1 MAFQKNMPLEE
12 AIAPEA
18 RDQAFGRNNN
28 IEEKNSKK
36 GIFSHSQ
43 SEMIINRRLSN
54 REITDK
60 QGIACL
66 DKMVGN
72 FFAIFSK
79 KDVRNELN
87 EDIYEKLINLNFK
100 FIFDYSDFNIGPELS
115 EYLEAG
121 EIIIRPDK
129 KIYGLSS
136 KGLNI
141 NKLVS
146 ELLMQIE

>member
-1 MAFQKNMPLEE
+1 MAEVKLGSGDRQLAFQKNMPLEE

-28 IEEKNSKK
+28 IEEKESKK

-60 QGIACL
+60 QGIARL

-72 FFAIFSK
+72 CFADDDFAPI
-79 KDVRNELN
+79 
-87 EDIYEKLINLNFK
+87 EDGGAEDGTLTEEK
-100 FIFDYSDFNIGPELS
+100 IG
-115 EYLEAG
+115 EALCG
-121 EIIIRPDK
+121 VNCKERWRDRLPIAF
-129 KIYGLSS
+129 Y
-136 KGLNI
+136 
-141 NKLVS
+141 
-146 ELLMQIE
+146 

>member
-1 MAFQKNMPLEE
+1 
-12 AIAPEA
+12 
-18 RDQAFGRNNN
+18 
-28 IEEKNSKK
+28 
-36 GIFSHSQ
+36 
-43 SEMIINRRLSN
+43 MIINRRLSN

-72 FFAIFSK
+72 CFAIFSK
-79 KDVRNELN
+79 KDVRNELA

-100 FIFDYSDFNIGPELS
+100 FIFDYSNFNIGPELS
-115 EYLEAG
+115 DYLEAG

-129 KIYGLSS
+129 KIYGLAS

>member
-1 MAFQKNMPLEE
+1 
-12 AIAPEA
+12 
-18 RDQAFGRNNN
+18 
-28 IEEKNSKK
+28 
-36 GIFSHSQ
+36 
-43 SEMIINRRLSN
+43 MILNRRLTN

-72 FFAIFSK
+72 CFTIFSK

-87 EDIYEKLINLNFK
+87 EEIYEKLINLNFK
-100 FIFDYSDFNIGPELS
+100 FIFDYSNFNIGSELS
-115 EYLEAG
+115 DYLEKG

-129 KIYGLSS
+129 KIYGSSS
-136 KGLNI
+136 KGLHI
-141 NKLVS
+141 NELVS

>member
-1 MAFQKNMPLEE
+1 
-12 AIAPEA
+12 
-18 RDQAFGRNNN
+18 
-28 IEEKNSKK
+28 
-36 GIFSHSQ
+36 
-43 SEMIINRRLSN
+43 
-54 REITDK
+54 
-60 QGIACL
+60 
-66 DKMVGN
+66 MVGN
-72 FFAIFSK
+72 CFAIFSK

>member
-1 MAFQKNMPLEE
+1 MPLDE

-28 IEEKNSKK
+28 IEEKESRK
-36 GIFSHSQ
+36 GIFSDSQ

-72 FFAIFSK
+72 CFAIFSK
-79 KDVRNELN
+79 KDIRNDLT
-87 EDIYEKLINLNFK
+87 EDKYEKLVD
-100 FIFDYSDFNIGPELS
+100 DYENSVLPELTK
-115 EYLEAG
+115 EEQ
-121 EIIIRPDK
+121 K
-129 KIYGLSS
+129 KIKKAKEL
-136 KGLNI
+136 KEVLDDFMAKKKDLKEFEEELKK
-141 NKLVS
+141 NKDMLTPGQVGES
-146 ELLMQIE
+146 